1 MLLQI
6 KLPEF
11 SRNRTIDSHKALV
24 FNSPCR
30 YDVIL
35 GADFLRSD
43 ADLFFFSQAQLA
55 FFFLKVFF
63 SQIDGNKFSKVA
75 HCLTVTGVL
84 FSLFAMFF

>member
-43 ADLFFFSQAQLA
+43 ADLVFFFTGAVSVFL
-55 FFFLKVFF
+55 FEGFFLT
-63 SQIDGNKFSKVA
+63 N
-75 HCLTVTGVL
+75 
-84 FSLFAMFF
+84 